1 MVKEIQTHATP
12 ATIFFLNCENASAW
26 PDGFRSSEPTFLFPE
41 ELLYRHNSRRKPSM
55 KTVLKNITWHLTSS
69 LPNECLHKQ
78 TLGWV
83 SKANLAHC
91 TPPRISQGFA
101 SDSRRNS
108 QSSELHQN
116 YRRKKNTLTWRK
128 KNQWVTLVLPQHWS
142 IFSAICTVRSILEV
156 KIRFK
161 SPTLMEELSAWNS
174 SNRHNFLLNSSQG
187 SPLVLLV
194 QRTYKLFHNPLR
206 RRKGNTLISSMKTGG
221 RERMKSFRA
230 EECYLQ
236 APS

>member
-1 MVKEIQTHATP
+1 MFCQHCPRAVTMVKEIQTHATP

-55 KTVLKNITWHLTSS
+55 KTVLKNITWPLTSS

-101 SDSRRNS
+101 SVSRRNS
-108 QSSELHQN
+108 QSSELHRN

-128 KNQWVTLVLPQHWS
+128 KTSELPW
-142 IFSAICTVRSILEV
+142 CYRSTDRYSLP
-156 KIRFK
+156 FA
-161 SPTLMEELSAWNS
+161 L
-174 SNRHNFLLNSSQG
+174 
-187 SPLVLLV
+187 
-194 QRTYKLFHNPLR
+194 
-206 RRKGNTLISSMKTGG
+206 
-221 RERMKSFRA
+221 
-230 EECYLQ
+230 CD
-236 APS
+236 PS

>member
-55 KTVLKNITWHLTSS
+55 KTVLKNITWPLTSS

-78 TLGWV
+78 ALGWV

-128 KNQWVTLVLPQHWS
+128 KTVSYPGATAALIDILCHLHCAIHLRSKNQIQEPYS
-142 IFSAICTVRSILEV
+142 D
-156 KIRFK
+156 
-161 SPTLMEELSAWNS
+161 
-174 SNRHNFLLNSSQG
+174 G
-187 SPLVLLV
+187 
-194 QRTYKLFHNPLR
+194 RTKCMKL
-206 RRKGNTLISSMKTGG
+206 
-221 RERMKSFRA
+221 
-230 EECYLQ
+230 Q
-236 APS
+236 